1 MKTEKKRQLIHIL
14 LGLLYASIVFFLPQD
29 LSFILL
35 LVIFATGS
43 FISYTHAY
51 LTPVPFIKDIIEKV
65 ERTKENHIPGRA
77 ALSFTLG
84 IILSAIIFY
93 SFDKLILLGAILT
106 LTFGDGF
113 STIIGK
119 AIGKRK
125 TFDGKTMEGTIA
137 GIIAATIAL
146 SFFFNLEIAL
156 ATAIFGMLAE
166 YIPINDNYAIPLV
179 SGLVLIIL
187 L

>member
-14 LGLLYASIVFFLPQD
+14 LGGIYVIIAFFLPKE
-29 LSFILL
+29 LSFISF

-43 FISYTHAY
+43 FISYTHAH
-51 LTPVPFIKDIIEKV
+51 LTPVPFVKDIIEKV
-65 ERTKENHIPGRA
+65 ERKKETHIPGRA

-84 IILSAIIFY
+84 VILSTILFY
-93 SFDKLILLGAILT
+93 SFDKLILVGAILA

-119 AIGKRK
+119 TFGKRK
-125 TFDGKTMEGTIA
+125 TTDGKTIEGTIG

-146 SFFFNLEIAL
+146 SLFFNFEIAL
-156 ATAIFGMLAE
+156 ATAIFAMLAE
-166 YIPINDNYAIPLV
+166 YIPINDNYTIPIV
-179 SGLVLIIL
+179 TGIVLIFL
-187 L
+187 V